1 MLNSQL
7 YNLTAS
13 TSLPLVIA
21 GVGAFVVI
29 IYFFYSIF
37 SIKRIKKRNE
47 KYIDRFESVYE
58 EKKSIRITLEL
69 LESMYSKKSMEYK
82 AIKKALYYL
91 DHSLFRDY
99 AGALQIIDKI
109 FESKKIKKMHD
120 SYLRNEENKVLC
132 LEDKNAKISKSN

>member
-47 KYIDRFESVYE
+47 KYIDQFESVYE
-58 EKKSIRITLEL
+58 EKKSIRITLES

-132 LEDKNAKISKSN
+132 LEEKNAKISKSN

>member
-13 TSLPLVIA
+13 ISLPLVIA

-47 KYIDRFESVYE
+47 KYIDQFESVYE
-58 EKKSIRITLEL
+58 EKKSIRITLES

>member
-47 KYIDRFESVYE
+47 KYIDQFESVYE
-58 EKKSIRITLEL
+58 EKKSIRITLES

-120 SYLRNEENKVLC
+120 SYLMNEENKVLC

>member
-37 SIKRIKKRNE
+37 SIKLIKKRNE

-58 EKKSIRITLEL
+58 EKKVNSYYIRI
-69 LESMYSKKSMEYK
+69 
-82 AIKKALYYL
+82 IRINV
-91 DHSLFRDY
+91 F
-99 AGALQIIDKI
+99 
-109 FESKKIKKMHD
+109 KKI
-120 SYLRNEENKVLC
+120 NGV
-132 LEDKNAKISKSN
+132 

>member
-13 TSLPLVIA
+13 TSLSLVIA

-37 SIKRIKKRNE
+37 SIKLIKKRNE

-58 EKKSIRITLEL
+58 EKKSIRITLES

>member
-1 MLNSQL
+1 MFNSQL

-47 KYIDRFESVYE
+47 KYIDQFESVYE
-58 EKKSIRITLEL
+58 EKKSIRITLES

>member
-47 KYIDRFESVYE
+47 KYIDRFESVYK
-58 EKKSIRITLEL
+58 EKKSIRITLES

-120 SYLRNEENKVLC
+120 SYLGNEENKVLC

>member
-29 IYFFYSIF
+29 IYFFYRIF
-37 SIKRIKKRNE
+37 SIKLIKKRNE

-58 EKKSIRITLEL
+58 EKKSIRITLES

>member
-1 MLNSQL
+1 MNTQK
-7 YNLTAS
+7 NIITKP
-13 TSLPLVIA
+13 TPL
-21 GVGAFVVI
+21 
-29 IYFFYSIF
+29 
-37 SIKRIKKRNE
+37 KRGLSVPVKIRLQPIKKRNE
-47 KYIDRFESVYE
+47 KYIDQFESVYE
-58 EKKSIRITLEL
+58 EKKSIRITLES

>member
-58 EKKSIRITLEL
+58 EKKSIRITLES

-82 AIKKALYYL
+82 SIKKALYYL

>member
-47 KYIDRFESVYE
+47 KYIDQFESVYE
-58 EKKSIRITLEL
+58 EKKSIRITLES
-69 LESMYSKKSMEYK
+69 LESMYSKRSMEYK

>member
-13 TSLPLVIA
+13 TSLPLVIV

-37 SIKRIKKRNE
+37 SIKLIKKRNE

-58 EKKSIRITLEL
+58 EKKSIRITLES

>member
-29 IYFFYSIF
+29 IFFFYSIF

-47 KYIDRFESVYE
+47 KYIDQFESVYE
-58 EKKSIRITLEL
+58 EKKSIRITLES

-99 AGALQIIDKI
+99 AGALQIIDKK

>member
-21 GVGAFVVI
+21 GVGAFVII

-47 KYIDRFESVYE
+47 KYIDQFESVYE
-58 EKKSIRITLEL
+58 DKKSIRITLES

>member
-1 MLNSQL
+1 MNTQK
-7 YNLTAS
+7 NIITKP
-13 TSLPLVIA
+13 TPL
-21 GVGAFVVI
+21 
-29 IYFFYSIF
+29 
-37 SIKRIKKRNE
+37 KRGLSVPVKIRLQPIKKRNE

-58 EKKSIRITLEL
+58 EKKSIRITLES

>member
-21 GVGAFVVI
+21 GVGAFVII

-47 KYIDRFESVYE
+47 KYIDQFESVYE
-58 EKKSIRITLEL
+58 EKKSIRIT

>member
-47 KYIDRFESVYE
+47 KIMKTRTIIGLGIILTVKSEYPQSSSILPKKNRTQAINSTVIFSRYKFHFKALIRKFYIIGVILSLNV
-58 EKKSIRITLEL
+58 STILRITFN
-69 LESMYSKKSMEYK
+69 Y
-82 AIKKALYYL
+82 
-91 DHSLFRDY
+91 
-99 AGALQIIDKI
+99 IIYV
-109 FESKKIKKMHD
+109 FFG
-120 SYLRNEENKVLC
+120 
-132 LEDKNAKISKSN
+132 

>member
-37 SIKRIKKRNE
+37 SIKLIKKRNE

-58 EKKSIRITLEL
+58 EKKSIRITLES

-109 FESKKIKKMHD
+109 FELKKIKKMHD

>member
-37 SIKRIKKRNE
+37 SIKLIKKRNE

-58 EKKSIRITLEL
+58 GKKSIRITLES

>member
-37 SIKRIKKRNE
+37 SIKLIKKRNE

-58 EKKSIRITLEL
+58 EKKSIRNTLES

>member
-13 TSLPLVIA
+13 ISLPLVIA

-37 SIKRIKKRNE
+37 SIKLIKKRNE

-58 EKKSIRITLEL
+58 EKKSIRITLES
-69 LESMYSKKSMEYK
+69 LESMYSKKSVEYK

>member
-13 TSLPLVIA
+13 ISLPLVIA

-37 SIKRIKKRNE
+37 SIKLIKKRNE

-58 EKKSIRITLEL
+58 EKKSIRITLES
-69 LESMYSKKSMEYK
+69 LESMYSKKSVEYK

-120 SYLRNEENKVLC
+120 SNLRNEENKVLC

>member
-21 GVGAFVVI
+21 GVGAFVII

-47 KYIDRFESVYE
+47 KYIDQFESVYE
-58 EKKSIRITLEL
+58 EKKSIRITLES

>member
-47 KYIDRFESVYE
+47 KYIDQFESVYQ
-58 EKKSIRITLEL
+58 EKKSIRITLES

>member
-21 GVGAFVVI
+21 GVGAFVII

-47 KYIDRFESVYE
+47 KYIDQFESVYE
-58 EKKSIRITLEL
+58 EKKSIRITLES

-91 DHSLFRDY
+91 DHSLLRDY

>member
-47 KYIDRFESVYE
+47 KYIDQFESVYE
-58 EKKSIRITLEL
+58 EKKSIRITLES

>member
-47 KYIDRFESVYE
+47 KYMDRLASVYE
-58 EKKSIRITLEL
+58 
-69 LESMYSKKSMEYK
+69 

>member
-21 GVGAFVVI
+21 GVGAFVII

-47 KYIDRFESVYE
+47 KYIDQFESVYE
-58 EKKSIRITLEL
+58 EKKSIRITLES

-120 SYLRNEENKVLC
+120 SYLRNEENKVLR

>member
-58 EKKSIRITLEL
+58 EKKSIRITLES

>member
-47 KYIDRFESVYE
+47 KYIDRFESVYK
-58 EKKSIRITLEL
+58 EKKSIRITLES
-69 LESMYSKKSMEYK
+69 LESMYSKK
-82 AIKKALYYL
+82 IN
-91 DHSLFRDY
+91 
-99 AGALQIIDKI
+99 G
-109 FESKKIKKMHD
+109 
-120 SYLRNEENKVLC
+120 V
-132 LEDKNAKISKSN
+132 